1 MLFSNCSQK
10 KEEDHPLLSNTCIRL
25 FLLTEKPGPYK
36 KGKDINEEQEED
48 SLPYEREIKQSCNTG
63 TGETC

>member
-1 MLFSNCSQK
+1 MKAFPFSAILTSRYFFCRKTGALQK
-10 KEEDHPLLSNTCIRL
+10 S
-25 FLLTEKPGPYK
+25 
-36 KGKDINEEQEED
+36 KDINEEQEED

>member
-1 MLFSNCSQK
+1 MKAFPFSAILASGYF
-10 KEEDHPLLSNTCIRL
+10 
-25 FLLTEKPGPYK
+25 FLPEKLRPYK

-63 TGETC
+63 PGETC

>member
-1 MLFSNCSQK
+1 MLFPNCSQK
-10 KEEDHPLLSNTCIRL
+10 KMKAFPFSAILASGYF
-25 FLLTEKPGPYK
+25 FLPEKLRPYK